1 MSTTTYDNIVSLQNR
16 INELEKEVMIGL
28 HNQENNVSQK
38 MFQIEKTLSVIE
50 IKIPM
55 LQKKMNLLQNEV
67 TDFQEEYNAKKN
79 SESMETLFIVTLFL
93 SIIVSVVT
101 NRLIL

>member
-1 MSTTTYDNIVSLQNR
+1 
-16 INELEKEVMIGL
+16 
-28 HNQENNVSQK
+28 
-38 MFQIEKTLSVIE
+38 
-50 IKIPM
+50 M

-67 TDFQEEYNAKKN
+67 TDFQEEYNAKKT

>member
-67 TDFQEEYNAKKN
+67 TDFQEEYNAKKT